1 MNAICLAAGEHI
13 WFDPFWISVQNTPKA
28 VENCLFLGNRRGK
41 RGDRWPISASTCPD
55 VLTLDAILRR
65 LNTPKIIFFFFLEP
79 AAQLQLGRP
88 CLGSLRWA
96 SLPPLFAHFAARC
109 HFNCAWVA
117 GERVGRA
124 APAAMMVESLHLV
137 SLNAK
142 VKHWPARPE
151 PWLPVKNA

>member
-1 MNAICLAAGEHI
+1 MVWSFLNFCAKHAKSCGKLLISGEPARKKGRPLTD
-13 WFDPFWISVQNTPKA
+13 FSFYLS
-28 VENCLFLGNRRGK
+28 RRPYIGRHSQALEHTK
-41 RGDRWPISASTCPD
+41 NN
-55 VLTLDAILRR
+55 LL
-65 LNTPKIIFFFFLEP
+65 FFLEP